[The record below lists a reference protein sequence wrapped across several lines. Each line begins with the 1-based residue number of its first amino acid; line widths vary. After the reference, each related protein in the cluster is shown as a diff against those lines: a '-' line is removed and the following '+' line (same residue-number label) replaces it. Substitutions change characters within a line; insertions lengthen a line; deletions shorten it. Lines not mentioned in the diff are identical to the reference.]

1 MLDLVALTFLQVIP
15 AHVARAEIF
24 YSDEGAAH
32 LMFPSLILTPKTIT
46 LTDAQAKT
54 IEKLSDQDVHDKNV
68 KIFTAKSGELVV
80 IDRVLGKHEFITYA
94 VGLTPNHQVK
104 QIEILEYRETYGN
117 AVERP
122 EWRKQFYG
130 KDKTNEL
137 KLTKDIQ
144 NVSGATLS
152 CKHVTDGVR
161 RVLQM
166 VDVIHAEI

>member
-15 AHVARAEIF
+15 AHVARAEVF
-24 YSDEGAAH
+24 FSEEGAAH
-32 LMFPSLILTPKTIT
+32 IMFPNLVLIPKTIT
-46 LTDAQAKT
+46 LTDDQAKAIT
-54 IEKLSDQDVHDKNV
+54 KASDQEVREKTV
-68 KIFTAKSGELVV
+68 KVFKAKSGEMVI

-94 VGLTPNHQVK
+94 VGLTADFKVK
-104 QIEILEYRETYGN
+104 QIEIIEFRETYGN
-117 AVERP
+117 AIERS

-130 KDKTNEL
+130 KDKTNDL

-161 RVLQM
+161 RVLQT
-166 VDVIHAEI
+166 VDLIHAEI